1 MPFVM
6 QPEAAAQAVSQV
18 KASSIYR
25 ERERDSDRA
34 VAEDATPAAAAPAP
48 AERGLNWLPQG
59 KQLHNSP

>member
-6 QPEAAAQAVSQV
+6 QPEAAAVPVQAIAQV

-34 VAEDATPAAAAPAP
+34 VAEDANPAAAAPAP
-48 AERGLNWLPQG
+48 AERGLN
-59 KQLHNSP
+59 

>member
-6 QPEAAAQAVSQV
+6 QPEAAAQAIAQV

-34 VAEDATPAAAAPAP
+34 VAEDATPAAASPAP
-48 AERGLNWLPQG
+48 AERGLN
-59 KQLHNSP
+59 